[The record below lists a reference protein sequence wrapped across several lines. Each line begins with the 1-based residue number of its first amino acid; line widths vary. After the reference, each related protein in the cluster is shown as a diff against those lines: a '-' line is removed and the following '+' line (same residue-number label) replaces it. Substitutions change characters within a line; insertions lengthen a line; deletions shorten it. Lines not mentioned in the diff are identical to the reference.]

1 MIMLNIAI
9 MEERLSDGSSVFNVF
24 VGTLKLEAVDEKS
37 ADRLAQGIR
46 DLIEANTNQDA
57 SVQAFAL

>member
-1 MIMLNIAI
+1 MLNIAI